1 MHIPHSAS
9 PTAPSRTGIEA
20 FDPKTGSF
28 LERLIFGNRPLLI
41 LFCLLVTASLGFSIH
56 GLRLNASFESVIP
69 THHPF
74 IVNFNKYRADLNGS
88 GNTLDIV
95 VQPKQ
100 GTILNKNYI
109 LTLQHINDDVF
120 LLPGVDRAFMQS
132 LWTPNV
138 RWNAITA
145 VGLTSGPVMP
155 PTFDGSPTSLG
166 QLVQNIQNSGQ
177 IGTLVAPDFTSSDI
191 KVPLLDNHSNG
202 EPLDYGTLARRL
214 DTIRAEFDRQGVT
227 LHITGFAM
235 IQGDLIKGLH
245 KILGF
250 FAISVLIAMAMVYW
264 YTRCVRSTALVVSC
278 SLLAVFWQLGAL
290 PVFGYGLDPYSI
302 LVPFLVF
309 AIGMSHGAQ
318 KMNGVM
324 QDIGRGSSRLVA
336 ARMTFRRLF
345 VAGFTALICDA
356 VGFAV
361 LLAVRI
367 QAIHELAIVAS
378 LGVAILIFT
387 NLIFLP
393 VMLSYV
399 GVSPKAAIRSL
410 SAETSEAKHP
420 VWAALDLFTQR
431 RYATGALC
439 GAICLGILGAYIGH
453 NVQVGDL
460 GPGAPELRAN
470 SIYNQDN
477 AYFVSHYAA
486 SSDVFGVMVTTPNYQ
501 CAQYETL
508 GDVDQ
513 LEIRLKDLPGVIST
527 TSFADLSRAISMEFN
542 EGSYLWYDLPA
553 NQSSLNEG
561 VVEVPRTMI
570 DPNCDFILISAY
582 LKDHKAATLTNVV
595 DTVQAFAKTHDGPG
609 ASYLMAAGN
618 AGIEAATNLVVS
630 RASRLML
637 IEVYAAVIVLSLITF
652 RSWRAVLTAILPLA
666 LTSIL
671 AQALMVWLGIGVKVA
686 TLPVTALGVGIGVD
700 YSLYI
705 LSVTLANM
713 RAGMSLSDAYYR
725 ALLFTGKVVMLT
737 GFTLCVAVATW
748 AFSPIKFQADMG
760 ELLAFM
766 FLWNMLGALVLLPAL
781 AHFLLPESLFV
792 KPTPPARGPE
802 LHLVVE
808 NPAIEQVAN

>member
-1 MHIPHSAS
+1 MHISNPPGPSERPGAS
-9 PTAPSRTGIEA
+9 NQS
-20 FDPKTGSF
+20 FDPKSGSL
-28 LERLIFGNRPLLI
+28 LEQLIFRNRPVLI
-41 LFCLLVTASLGFSIH
+41 AFCLLVTAVLGFSIH
-56 GLRLNASFESVIP
+56 NLQLNASFESVIP
-69 THHPF
+69 TKHPF
-74 IVNFNKYRADLNGS
+74 IVNYNKYSDNLNGS

-95 VQPKQ
+95 VQADQ
-100 GTILNKNYI
+100 GTILAKDYI
-109 LTLQHINDDVF
+109 LTLQRINDRVF

-145 VGLTSGPVMP
+145 VGLNSGPVMP
-155 PTFDGSPTSLG
+155 MDFDGSQQSLA
-166 QLVQNIQNSGQ
+166 QLAQNIQRSGQ
-177 IGTLVAPDFTSSDI
+177 IGTLVAPDFRSSDL
-191 KVPLLDNHSNG
+191 KVPLLDIDSSTGKPLNYG
-202 EPLDYGTLARRL
+202 ELARQL
-214 DTIRAEFDRQGVT
+214 DQIRKTFDKQGVT

-245 KILGF
+245 EILGF
-250 FAISVLIAMAMVYW
+250 FAISVLIATAMVFW

-278 SLLAVFWQLGAL
+278 SLLAVLWQLGIL
-290 PVFGYGLDPYSI
+290 PIFGYGLDPYSV

-324 QDIGRGSSRLVA
+324 QDIGRGRSRLIA

-345 VAGFTALICDA
+345 VAGFTALVCDA

-361 LLAVRI
+361 LLTVHI

-393 VMLSYV
+393 VLLSYV
-399 GVSPKAAIRSL
+399 GVTPSAAIRSMA
-410 SAETSEAKHP
+410 SETSGVKQP
-420 VWAALDLFTQR
+420 LWSALDLFTR
-431 RYATGALC
+431 RRFATAAIIGAV
-439 GAICLGILGAYIGH
+439 CLGIFGASIGRT
-453 NVQVGDL
+453 VQVGDL

-470 SIYNQDN
+470 SAYNQDN

-486 SSDVFGVMVTTPNYQ
+486 SSDVFGVMVTTPSFQ

-508 GDVDQ
+508 GNIDL
-513 LEIRLKDLPGVIST
+513 LETQIKDLPGVIST
-527 TSFADLSRAISMEFN
+527 SSFADFSRALSVEFN
-542 EGSYLWYDLPA
+542 EGSFLWYDLSP
-553 NQSSLNEG
+553 NQGALNEA
-561 VVEVPRTMI
+561 VVQVPRTMI
-570 DPNCDFILISAY
+570 NANCDFIIISIY
-582 LKDHKAATLTNVV
+582 LKDHKAATLTSVV
-595 DTVQAFAKTHDGPG
+595 NTVQKFAQAHNGNGVT
-609 ASYLMAAGN
+609 YIMATGN
-618 AGIEAATNLVVS
+618 AGIAAATNLVVS
-630 RASRLML
+630 HASRLML
-637 IEVYAAVIVLSLITF
+637 IEVYAAVILLSLITF

-713 RAGMSLSDAYYR
+713 RSGMDLSEAYYR

-737 GFTLCVAVATW
+737 GFTLSAAVATW

-766 FLWNMLGALVLLPAL
+766 FLWNMLGALILLPAL
-781 AHFLLPESLFV
+781 AHFLLPAKLFTA
-792 KPTPPARGPE
+792 KLNDAPTQRHPE
-802 LHLVVE
+802 VIPKV
-808 NPAIEQVAN
+808 